1 MGAFPPAPIPRLQ
14 SISPE
19 LNTRIAEVFESVAI
33 TGKGVYET
41 FEGIARKVFES
52 MKNDLNESVMQE
64 NAQEDKTPSE
74 EISAEVVAQGV
85 SRNKNSE
92 ADESDSLG
100 YAEEREEE
108 HKSVSEFVDDVLKEE
123 KLMENGTDPGV
134 AGEGYEEYGHVVE
147 LVGGKENKE
156 EEISEEDRSEAP
168 EMEGDDEF
176 ITNSVDNLSE
186 NETKSTASDSED
198 VDVKSEATFE
208 KCVTV
213 PLELTEDEIKNSVP
227 VKVVFEIKVRS

>member
-1 MGAFPPAPIPRLQ
+1 M
-14 SISPE
+14 
-19 LNTRIAEVFESVAI
+19 
-33 TGKGVYET
+33 
-41 FEGIARKVFES
+41 
-52 MKNDLNESVMQE
+52 
-64 NAQEDKTPSE
+64 
-74 EISAEVVAQGV
+74 
-85 SRNKNSE
+85 
-92 ADESDSLG
+92 
-100 YAEEREEE
+100 
-108 HKSVSEFVDDVLKEE
+108 
-123 KLMENGTDPGV
+123 

-186 NETKSTASDSED
+186 NETKSKASDSED